1 MRDNPDFILTPILEE
16 CAELF
21 IDKGGHDYA
30 AGFSMRVENW
40 EPFLER
46 LKQKIVPLIDVA
58 EKVEETIAIDAELP
72 LSYLNPDI
80 MKVVDL
86 FEPYGGPYGSQNDQ
100 LTFLAR
106 GATVRD
112 IVFMGK
118 NGANHVKLTIDTGK
132 NRWTALFWNA
142 ASRVQKDFDR
152 RDKVDLV
159 FKVTRNFYKGV
170 EVPQL
175 EIRDLRQ
182 TSSV

>member
-30 AGFSMRVENW
+30 AGFSMHIKNW

-46 LKQKIVPLIDVA
+46 LKQRIVPLIDVA
-58 EKVEETIAIDAELP
+58 EKAEEIITIDAELP
-72 LSYLNPDI
+72 LPYLNPHI
-80 MKVVDL
+80 MRIIDL

-100 LTFLAR
+100 LLFLTR
-106 GATVRD
+106 GVTVQD
-112 IVFMGK
+112 IAFMGK
-118 NGANHVKLTIDTGK
+118 NGANHVKLTIDTGR

-142 ASRVQKDFDR
+142 ANRVQKDFTR
-152 RDKVDLV
+152 HDKVDLV
-159 FKVTRNFYKGV
+159 FKVTRNFYKGI

-182 TSSV
+182 AQPV